1 MRGLNPTPNQRR
13 AEGVMARV
21 EWARAASAR
30 VPPVGEPVLEFEAR
44 NAGGRTPIVAHASPG
59 GRWLVW
65 QVDAEAPATLLLHD
79 ARLDG
84 VGACSAAL
92 EFAAPLLPRVGAQET
107 QSGWELAALSADGAL
122 HVVVVCHEGAPLA
135 AQLASGTAVHT
146 LPLAAAWERL
156 GEPTCLNSA
165 FGDLFRSTEKR
176 GSTQMHSITGEE
188 RSCGGL
194 PGCSRRSRRQVAP
207 GGSGVGGVGAGLKGA
222 DLGGLIP

>member
-122 HVVVVCHEGAPLA
+122 HVVVVVESGRFELGAWA
-135 AQLASGTAVHT
+135 AQLRSPNWRAPPPRHVHPAHCACST
-146 LPLAAAWERL
+146 LTRP
-156 GEPTCLNSA
+156 
-165 FGDLFRSTEKR
+165 
-176 GSTQMHSITGEE
+176 
-188 RSCGGL
+188 
-194 PGCSRRSRRQVAP
+194 
-207 GGSGVGGVGAGLKGA
+207 
-222 DLGGLIP
+222 